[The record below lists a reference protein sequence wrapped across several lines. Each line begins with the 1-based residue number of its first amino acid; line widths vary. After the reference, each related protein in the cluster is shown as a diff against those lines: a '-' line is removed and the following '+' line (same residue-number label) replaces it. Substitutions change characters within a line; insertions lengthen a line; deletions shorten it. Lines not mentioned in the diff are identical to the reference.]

1 MLQRTRSESDL
12 RREALT
18 DRVIELQFWRRKGN
32 IANLTFYECNN
43 FYIFLGLDSFR
54 NTLVDLQSSFQPNL
68 E

>member
-32 IANLTFYECNN
+32 IYLLTSLFMNAT
-43 FYIFLGLDSFR
+43 IFIFSS
-54 NTLVDLQSSFQPNL
+54 DLTVL
-68 E
+68 EIHL